1 MFNQGME
8 NVSSFLMGIRM
19 AHQPKIMSIVEGWW
33 RLLFRQMYVWTLKAS
48 SAQHLRKPFYL
59 IPRNKQSFI
68 DLLEDALKSNG
79 HTVRQ
84 IVNEANVDTAS
95 SVLGI
100 ACEGKNVTLVGA
112 HKDLLILLLY
122 MWNDSMGS
130 MTMKCEG
137 TKKYSKI
144 TRNIG
149 ELAKCLTQIK
159 YLTYIHAFRGCDT
172 TSATYELGKI
182 SIMKAI

>member
-1 MFNQGME
+1 ME

-33 RLLFRQMYVWTLKAS
+33 RLLFRQMYVWTLKTS
-48 SAQHLRKPFYL
+48 LAQHLRKPFYL

-84 IVNEANVDTAS
+84 SVNDANVDTAS

-100 ACEGKNVTLVGA
+100 ACEEKNVTLVGA

-130 MTMKCEG
+130 MRMRCEG